1 MNLRRWWLCCG
12 ALWLAGVTVW
22 AEPVDVIAISSP
34 AFAKGKP
41 IPARYAMAEQNIS
54 PELHFKAIPAKA
66 KTLAL
71 FVDDPDSPTGLWT
84 HWLVWNLSVDTTSVP
99 AGQLPGQAREGRNSF
114 HHVRYDG
121 PAPPAGTGIH
131 RYFFRVYAL
140 DAVLDL
146 GAGSDRASLLS
157 AMNGHVV
164 GTGETFGTYQYG
176 PALSP

>member
-1 MNLRRWWLCCG
+1 M
-12 ALWLAGVTVW
+12 T
-22 AEPVDVIAISSP
+22 ISSP
-34 AFAKGKP
+34 EFAGSQP
-41 IPARYAMAEQNIS
+41 M
-54 PELHFKAIPAKA
+54 PAKSAYKGGNRSPQLLIGSVPLNA
-66 KTLAL
+66 KSLL
-71 FVDDPDSPTGLWT
+71 LIVDDPDSPTGLWT
-84 HWLVWNLSVDTTSVP
+84 HWLVWNLPVDTTSIP
-99 AGQLPGQAREGRNSF
+99 AGQLPEQAREGRNSF